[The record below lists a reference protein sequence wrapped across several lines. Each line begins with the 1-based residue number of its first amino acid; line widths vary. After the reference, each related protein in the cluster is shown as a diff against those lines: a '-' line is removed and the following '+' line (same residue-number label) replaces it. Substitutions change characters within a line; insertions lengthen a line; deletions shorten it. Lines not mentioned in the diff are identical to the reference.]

1 VAGHAARAES
11 REVARSSRVK
21 SIPRELVLI
30 GARVTVHDHIR
41 NRPGAASSG
50 SATAR
55 GRCAI
60 RKGRGIG
67 NRSDRRWHPAPDV
80 VDEPVPPASQ
90 VEHRGATELGGLD
103 VEVLELRRS
112 ALKWRG

>member
-1 VAGHAARAES
+1 VPGHAARAES
-11 REVARSSRVK
+11 REIARSSRVK
-21 SIPRELVLI
+21 SIPRELVHI

-41 NRPGAASSG
+41 IRPGAASQPFG
-50 SATAR
+50 D
-55 GRCAI
+55 CAWPLPI

-80 VDEPVPPASQ
+80 VDEPVPSASQ
-90 VEHRGATELGGLD
+90 LEHRGATELGRRE

-112 ALKWRG
+112 L